1 MDYNSLLHDFI
12 DGNLDPSKER
22 ELFYALAS
30 NEELRRD
37 LKSSVAI
44 DKSFARKISSFAPSV
59 GSTGA
64 IFDRLGIEAPKNLTE
79 PTPKPGFSSFFKR
92 FGQGFYGVFSG
103 AAVTAAIFLF
113 FLTPKFGGGG
123 IETSS
128 GIASESTRI
137 ESTETPIVSA
147 GPASETRANTVTTSE
162 SESAAPVRERIV
174 YKTVYVDSEGNR
186 IDKSSGL
193 PKTPNSEDVAK
204 TTTAPERE
212 SSETEKV
219 VSKPEE
225 PIIAK
230 IENEEYRAISPPSR
244 IQRVDYFPSVPKFFD
259 YTPAERGVSL
269 EYKGAQSWSV
279 QKAYVNKSSENFFD
293 NSAIAL
299 SYRFSDRFSAG
310 LDFRSEFFYQEFEGE
325 VENSLFLYRQYP
337 SYRTLTAF
345 ARYKLYRSEIF
356 DLFTEAGIGYVA
368 TGALGRFSI
377 GTEVS
382 PDPSYSFLFGLEA
395 GALAY
400 EHQGSPWFSPKIG
413 LMYGVKF
420 NM

>member
-1 MDYNSLLHDFI
+1 MEYNSLLHDFI
-12 DGNLDPSKER
+12 DGNLDPSKEQ

-44 DKSFARKISSFAPSV
+44 DKSFAKRISSFAPSV

-64 IFDRLGIEAPKNLTE
+64 IFDRLGIEAPKNLIA
-79 PTPKPGFSSFFKR
+79 PTPKSGFSSFFKR

-123 IETSS
+123 IETSPAV
-128 GIASESTRI
+128 ASESTKI
-137 ESTETPIVSA
+137 ESSETPIVSA
-147 GPASETRANTVTTSE
+147 EHASENRTNNIPGSE
-162 SESAAPVRERIV
+162 SESKAPVRERIV

-186 IDKSSGL
+186 MDKSAGFSNSRSSETIAASTDSPEAG
-193 PKTPNSEDVAK
+193 PK
-204 TTTAPERE
+204 
-212 SSETEKV
+212 ETEKV
-219 VSKPEE
+219 VSKPDA

-230 IENEEYRAISPPSR
+230 LETEEFREISPPNR
-244 IQRVDYFPSVPKFFD
+244 FERVDYFPSVPKFFD
-259 YTPAERGVSL
+259 YTPAEKGFSG

-279 QKAYVNKSSENFFD
+279 QKAFVNKSSENFFD

-310 LDFRSEFFYQEFEGE
+310 LDFRSEFFYQEFEGN
-325 VENSLFLYRQYP
+325 VDDSKFLYRQYP
-337 SYRTLTAF
+337 SYKTLTAF
-345 ARYKLYRSEIF
+345 GRYKFYKSEFF
-356 DLFTEAGIGYVA
+356 DAFAEAGIGYAA
-368 TGALGRFSI
+368 TGMLGRFALA
-377 GTEVS
+377 TEVS
-382 PDPSYSFLFGLEA
+382 PDPGYGFLFGVETS
-395 GALAY
+395 ALAY
-400 EHQGSPWFSPKIG
+400 EHQGTTWFSPKIG
-413 LMYGVKF
+413 LIYGVKF